1 MENHPEALGYIEDL
15 VENIDHV
22 AVAVENIDEAIRW
35 YSDGLGFRLVER
47 RMTRG
52 DSTAM
57 VSAVM
62 RSRGALV
69 ILVQGLTP
77 ESQVSR
83 FIEHFGPGVQHIA
96 LAVTDI
102 DNAVARL
109 RAAGGDTDVEMIEEP
124 GIRQSFLRRDSRT
137 GVRVELIERSGG
149 SFTDRSVERLFRAL
163 ESQDLY

>member
-102 DNAVARL
+102 DKAVARL
-109 RAAGGDTDVEMIEEP
+109 HAAGGDTDVEMIEEP

-149 SFTDRSVERLFRAL
+149 RFTDRSVERLFRAL